1 MTLSLLHCAVSSL
14 FIQTFRWKKKKVK
27 CDTPDLEKQCIYSE
41 FPLCFLLPARLRL
54 GMCVFVGV
62 GTDNA
67 RDRGSKRG
75 RRDEEE
81 EEEEGMGGGGGGE
94 NQLSSR

>member
-1 MTLSLLHCAVSSL
+1 
-14 FIQTFRWKKKKVK
+14 
-27 CDTPDLEKQCIYSE
+27 
-41 FPLCFLLPARLRL
+41 
-54 GMCVFVGV
+54 MCVFVGV